1 MRIAA
6 LQMVSTSSIEQNL
19 SAAARLIASA
29 AEAGATLVVLPEVF
43 ATLEG
48 LSPLADVGERMR
60 EAVALQKPHERS
72 GEKES
77 RGSQEGQGSNL
88 RGDEAASPLQNFLSS
103 QAAQHSLTIVGG
115 TIPLLSRPDGSLIED
130 GRVRASSLVFNPQGE
145 RVARYDKI
153 HLFDVK
159 VNDAQSQYSESLSYE
174 AGSDLACV
182 EVGEWQLGLS
192 VCYDLRFGELYRQ
205 LTALGAQLVTV
216 PAAFTAVTGAAHW
229 EPLLRAR
236 AIENQCYVVAA
247 AQGGRHSETRETWG
261 HSMIVDPWGEVLDC
275 VATGEGIAIAD
286 IDLARVEDIR
296 SRMPIQQQR
305 RLS

>member
-60 EAVALQKPHERS
+60 EADAFQKAQESS
-72 GEKES
+72 GEK
-77 RGSQEGQGSNL
+77 GSQVSIQ
-88 RGDEAASPLQNFLSS
+88 RDDEDASPLQHFLSS

-174 AGSDLACV
+174 AGSELACV

-192 VCYDLRFGELYRQ
+192 VCYDLRFAELYRQ

-261 HSMIVDPWGEVLDC
+261 RSMVVDPWGKVLDC

-286 IDLARVEDIR
+286 IDLALVEDIR

>member
-60 EAVALQKPHERS
+60 EADAFQKAQESS
-72 GEKES
+72 GEK
-77 RGSQEGQGSNL
+77 GSQGGNQ
-88 RGDEAASPLQNFLSS
+88 RDDEDASPLQHFLSS

-174 AGSDLACV
+174 AGSELACV

-192 VCYDLRFGELYRQ
+192 VCYDLRFAELYRQ

-261 HSMIVDPWGEVLDC
+261 RSMVVDPWGKVLDC

-286 IDLARVEDIR
+286 IDLALVEDIR